1 MTTLDTHPVA
11 MPAAASRSPDDI
23 AEARAGWVLAAPA
36 MGLLFLLLLGPS
48 LAVIVLSLTDWQLG
62 APSLA
67 FIGLANYEQMFADR
81 VFWQSFTNTIVY
93 CLVVVPGSVL
103 LGLVLA
109 LLIELA
115 PAGRAFY
122 RAAYFLPVT
131 STLIAMAVVWEFL
144 LHPSVGLINLALESV
159 GLGPFDWL
167 KNPRLALFTL
177 ATIGIWQSLG
187 LNMVLFMA
195 GLKAIPADLY
205 EAAEIDGAGG
215 AWDRFRTV
223 TWPMLGP
230 TTLFVAVVSGIR
242 CFQVF
247 DTVEVLTKGGP
258 NKATEVLIYT
268 MYTEGF
274 GFFRTGYASAITV
287 VFVVV
292 VLTLTLLQVRLGEKR
307 THYA

>member
-159 GLGPFDWL
+159 GL
-167 KNPRLALFTL
+167 
-177 ATIGIWQSLG
+177 WQSLG